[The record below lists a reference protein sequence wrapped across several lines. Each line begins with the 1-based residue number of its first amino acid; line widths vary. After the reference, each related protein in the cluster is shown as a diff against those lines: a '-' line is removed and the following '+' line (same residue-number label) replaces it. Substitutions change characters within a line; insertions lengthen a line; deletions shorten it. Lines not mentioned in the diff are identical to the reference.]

1 MTGSEGKKQ
10 RQAYPSILFTSEDV
24 VFVKT
29 WMI

>member
-10 RQAYPSILFTSEDV
+10 RQAYPSILFTSEV